1 VEGCRKQHGG
11 LNDNVIADVD
21 MKPEFSPIDR
31 IGEDLGFS
39 DDDEESTEKLRLLV
53 VSHLSDIFHHP
64 F

>member
-1 VEGCRKQHGG
+1 VESCRKEHGG
-11 LNDNVIADVD
+11 LNDDAIADVT
-21 MKPEFSPIDR
+21 MKPDLPPIDR

-53 VSHLSDIFHHP
+53 VSHLSDTFHHP